1 MSNDMLVWVGLAL
14 EVVHLV
20 LTLRHFR
27 TGTRRR
33 TRRIERFRSFKGW
46 GVEWTTYDR
55 EDDNQS

>member
-14 EVVHLV
+14 EVVHIV

-33 TRRIERFRSFKGW
+33 TRRIERFHSFKAW
-46 GVEWTTYDR
+46 GVEWMTHER